1 MGAVGRTLF
10 GGSKSEQQ
18 STSGPTDATPEALK
32 ALREPFVST
41 LTNVLQ
47 GGGRPAY
54 EGPLTTPITGAE
66 TTGLGAVSG
75 AAYDPTRQGL
85 IQQTQQGAFLPG
97 QAQANPFLQA
107 TIQAA
112 QRPTLQG
119 LEEVLSRALPGRFT
133 QAGHF
138 TQPQGSSAFDRAAAL
153 ATRGAADAAGDIAT
167 NISAQAYDQERGR
180 QQQSIQLG
188 QGEVETL
195 VTNLKAQGLP
205 RLIED
210 MGVERGLAEFNSRMQ
225 SLMQALQVAA
235 GSPISQIAN
244 QSQSTGKS
252 ITEKGV
258 VPGLASLI
266 PVLS

>member
-1 MGAVGRTLF
+1 MG
-10 GGSKSEQQ
+10 
-18 STSGPTDATPEALK
+18 
-32 ALREPFVST
+32 T

-54 EGPLTTPITGAE
+54 EGQLTAPITGAE
-66 TTGLGAVSG
+66 QTGLGAVSG
-75 AAYDPTRQGL
+75 AAYSPTRQGL
-85 IQQTQQGAFLPG
+85 IQQTQAGAFLPG

-112 QRPTLQG
+112 QRPTMQALTET
-119 LEEVLSRALPGRFT
+119 LTRALPGRFT

-138 TQPQGSSAFDRAAAL
+138 TQPQGSSAFDRAAAI

-167 NISAQAYDQERGR
+167 NISSQAYDQERTR
-180 QQQSIQLG
+180 QQQAIQLG
-188 QGEVETL
+188 QGEVDTL

-244 QSQSTGKS
+244 QSQSTGS
-252 ITEKGV
+252 SESSKGII
-258 VPGLASLI
+258 PALI
-266 PVLS
+266 PRGI